1 MVVVLS
7 IFRIR
12 NPICKDYAYYYDS
25 SIERRIRWPK
35 VPAFQEEE
43 EEAKEEESR
52 NLNRIFSL
60 FPQIKPSSR
69 IE

>member
-43 EEAKEEESR
+43 SR

>member
-1 MVVVLS
+1 MLVVLS

-43 EEAKEEESR
+43 EAKEEESR

>member
-43 EEAKEEESR
+43 ESR